1 MTLLAGP
8 VANAST
14 RQWPAWGGAMLVAAL
29 AHGLAVWLW
38 LWHPRQ
44 EVPVLPAAAPQVVE
58 VTLIAAPESPEA
70 LPPGP
75 KQVEAA
81 PSEPEPVVEPEPE
94 PEPEPPPPVPKVKAE
109 VALRE
114 KPEPPKEKPGPKP
127 EKKQTQPERKV
138 SQQSSEQAAPQTSAP
153 VAVPDA
159 QPGEVAGAPS
169 IGAPSQSEIN
179 ARQRWQ
185 SLLQAHLDRRKRY
198 PRQARMRQQQGVPWV
213 SFIMNR
219 EGKVLSVSLARSSG
233 VDSLDKETLALVH
246 RAEPL
251 PTPPAEVQGDK
262 LTLTVPVEFFM
273 DR

>member
-8 VANAST
+8 DMESGR
-14 RQWPAWGGAMLVAAL
+14 RQWPAWGLALLVAAM
-29 AHGLAVWLW
+29 AHGLVVWGW

-44 EVPVLPAAAPQVVE
+44 EASVLPAAAPQVVE
-58 VTLIAAPESPEA
+58 VTLIAAPETPEA

-94 PEPEPPPPVPKVKAE
+94 PPPPVPKVKAE

-114 KPEPPKEKPGPKP
+114 KSEPPREKPEP
-127 EKKQTQPERKV
+127 EKKQTRPQRKV
-138 SQQSSEQAAPQTSAP
+138 SRQSSEQAAPQTTAP
-153 VAVPDA
+153 AAVPDA
-159 QPGEVAGAPS
+159 QPGEVAGAPAV
-169 IGAPSQSEIN
+169 GAPSQSEIN

-185 SLLQAHLDRRKRY
+185 SLLRAHLDRRKRY

-213 SFIMNR
+213 SFTMNR
-219 EGKVLSVSLARSSG
+219 EGKVLSVSLSRSSG
-233 VDSLDKETLALVH
+233 VEALDKETLALVH

-251 PTPPAEVQGDK
+251 PIPPAEVKGER
-262 LTLTVPVEFFM
+262 LSLTVPVEFFI

>member
-8 VANAST
+8 GLQT
-14 RQWPAWGGAMLVAAL
+14 PGRQWPAWGLALLVAAL
-29 AHGLAVWLW
+29 AHGLAVWVW

-44 EVPVLPAAAPQVVE
+44 EMPVLPAAAPQVVE
-58 VTLIAAPESPEA
+58 VTLIAAPETPEA

-81 PSEPEPVVEPEPE
+81 PSEPEPLVEPV

-109 VALRE
+109 VALPEKPEPPRE
-114 KPEPPKEKPGPKP
+114 KPEPEP
-127 EKKQTQPERKV
+127 EKKQTQPQRKV
-138 SQQSSEQAAPQTSAP
+138 SPQSSEQAAPRTTAP
-153 VAVPDA
+153 AAVPDA

-169 IGAPSQSEIN
+169 VGAPSQSEIN

-213 SFIMNR
+213 SFTMNR
-219 EGKVLSVSLARSSG
+219 QGKVLSVSLSRSSG
-233 VDSLDKETLALVH
+233 VEALDKETLALVH

-251 PTPPAEVQGDK
+251 PVPPAEVKGER
-262 LTLTVPVEFFM
+262 LSLTVPVEFFM